1 MYYSDVKVNEVIRK
15 IESFESYLMRKQDLM
30 NEACENGDKRIGEIT
45 SLLEDTIDDLM
56 YLLQDRAAERG
67 EDY

>member
-1 MYYSDVKVNEVIRK
+1 MYYGDIKIKEVIKK
-15 IESFESYLMRKQDLM
+15 IESFESYLMRKQDLI
-30 NEACENGDKRIGEIT
+30 NEACENGDKRIGEIA

-67 EDY
+67 EEY

>member
-1 MYYSDVKVNEVIRK
+1 MYYSDIKVNEVIRR
-15 IESFESYLMRKQDLM
+15 IESFERYLMRKQKLL
-30 NEACENGDKRIGEIT
+30 NEACENGDKRIGEIA

-56 YLLQDRAAERG
+56 HLLQDRAAERG